1 MLRAL
6 RAGLSEAGGAL
17 RGLAAL
23 LLPAHCIVCG
33 HRLSEQE
40 HCVCTACSVALPY
53 TRFRARRDNPVERIL
68 IGRFPLGRADS
79 YIFYRQHSDAHRII
93 SAIKYYGRSDAAVEM
108 GRRMAAELEGTAFFR
123 DIDLI
128 IPIPLSPRR
137 ERRRGYNQ
145 SLMLARGVGEVTG
158 IKVDGSLLRRRVDN
172 PTQTRLNVNARIANV
187 EGIFSAPKPAAVSGR
202 HILIIDDVITTGATI
217 TSAADSL
224 TAAGARLISVLTL
237 AAATSID
244 RW

>member
-1 MLRAL
+1 M
-6 RAGLSEAGGAL
+6 
-17 RGLAAL
+17 
-23 LLPAHCIVCG
+23 
-33 HRLSEQE
+33 
-40 HCVCTACSVALPY
+40 
-53 TRFRARRDNPVERIL
+53 
-68 IGRFPLGRADS
+68 
-79 YIFYRQHSDAHRII
+79 
-93 SAIKYYGRSDAAVEM
+93 
-108 GRRMAAELEGTAFFR
+108 
-123 DIDLI
+123 
-128 IPIPLSPRR
+128 
-137 ERRRGYNQ
+137 
-145 SLMLARGVGEVTG
+145 GEVTG